1 MALTKK
7 VRCVCQLEGY
17 KEKFHPELTNRPSL
31 CVWCYGAGKVK
42 RDVHLDDDY
51 EGEFKSSSLF
61 LDVSDDTSIDFDCVC
76 GEHLHIFGIGSDPLV
91 CVCGRIY
98 RTTWKFEVDESHIGE
113 TRWLIEQSKRE
124 YEEIIY
130 E

>member
-1 MALTKK
+1 MALRKTVK
-7 VRCVCQLEGY
+7 CSCQLDWY
-17 KEKFHPELTNRPSL
+17 KENVQPELIKYPHSCT
-31 CVWCYGAGKVK
+31 WCHGTGKVEY
-42 RDVHLDDDY
+42 DVHLDDDY
-51 EGEFKSSSLF
+51 EGEFKSSGLF

-113 TRWLIEQSKRE
+113 TQWLIEQSRRK